1 MNPYLYKVKLAIM
14 IRSVVSRLHF
24 LRKRVRFTTPL
35 TLVLL
40 AIFLTTCNP
49 EVKQKGSWRVYKADA
64 AGSNYSSLQQ
74 INDKNVD
81 RLKVTWIFDP
91 NDAQGNF
98 GWYGSQSNPIVI
110 DTMMY
115 VTSKRNILYALHAAT
130 GKQIWDFDPFGGGQ
144 HTGEGGQSRGVVY
157 WQDKEDKR
165 ILFTAGHYLIAVDAI
180 TGKAIL
186 TFGKAG
192 KVDLNIGMRD
202 DPARISVVAT
212 SPGIVYKNLLI
223 LGAWSSDSEQGIP
236 GYNRAFDVRTGELV
250 WTFHTIPLPG
260 ERGYETWPK
269 DAWKY
274 VGAANDWGGM
284 TLDEKRGIV
293 FSATGSA
300 SYDYYGANRLGQNLF
315 ANCVIAIEAAT
326 GKLLWYFQTVHHDLW
341 DYDLPSAPNLVTIN
355 KDGKKIDAVAQLSKT
370 GFIYILNRETGE
382 PVYPIEERPVPASD
396 VPGEEAWP
404 TQPFPL
410 KPKPFSRQHITEED
424 LNDITE
430 SGHDFLVNAFR
441 SYRYE
446 GIFTPPSLKGSLSL
460 PASVGGAE
468 WGGGAYDKEA
478 GILYVKSNNSAE
490 IALLKDIGEL
500 GELNPLH
507 SPYQEGKIIYATYCS
522 ACHGDQK
529 GGSGNFP
536 PLINIRK
543 KLSQE
548 AALDLI
554 KKGSGKMPSF
564 AGIIRSPRM
573 EKAIIDFLYE
583 RKDDKFLNT
592 KLTPVNKEKDSTT
605 RVEKEKKP
613 EIKYRNVT
621 AYRSFTDP
629 DGNPGIKP
637 PYGIL
642 NAINLNTG
650 EYEWETP
657 VGTDPKLQKPG
668 EPPTGLVSMTG
679 PMATAGGLVF
689 LAGTRDKKFRA
700 FDKTNGKL
708 LWEIELPGVGSSNSS
723 TYSVDGIQYIAI
735 SVSPNEKYP
744 SGCIVVF
751 SL

>member
-1 MNPYLYKVKLAIM
+1 M
-14 IRSVVSRLHF
+14 IRSFVSRLHF
-24 LRKRVRFTTPL
+24 AKKRVRFTTPIA
-35 TLVLL
+35 LVLL

-49 EVKQKGSWRVYKADA
+49 EEKQKGSWRVYKADA

-91 NDAQGNF
+91 NDAQNNF

-130 GKQIWDFDPFGGGQ
+130 GKKIWDFDPFGGGQ

-529 GGSGNFP
+529 GGLGNFP
-536 PLINIRK
+536 PLINIQK

-583 RKDDKFLNT
+583 RKDDKFVNT

-700 FDKTNGKL
+700 FDKTNGKQ
-708 LWEIELPGVGSSNSS
+708 LWETELPGVGSSNSS
-723 TYSVDGIQYIAI
+723 TYSVDGQQYIAI

>member
-1 MNPYLYKVKLAIM
+1 MKSSLVDCFQHVKKTFCVFVSLA
-14 IRSVVSRLHF
+14 
-24 LRKRVRFTTPL
+24 PA
-35 TLVLL
+35 LL
-40 AIFLTTCNP
+40 LICITGCNP
-49 EVKQKGSWRVYKADA
+49 GENQKGSWSVYKADA
-64 AGSNYSSLQQ
+64 AGSNYSALRQ
-74 INDKNVD
+74 INNKNVD
-81 RLKVTWIFDP
+81 RLKVSWIFDP
-91 NDAQGNF
+91 NDAQGNS

-110 DTMMY
+110 DSVMY
-115 VTSKRNILYALHAAT
+115 VTSKLNRLYALRAAT
-130 GKQIWDFDPFGGGQ
+130 GEKIWSFDPFSGGQ

-157 WQDKEDKR
+157 WQDKQDKR
-165 ILFTAGHYLIAVDAI
+165 ILFTAGHYLFAVDAI
-180 TGKAIL
+180 TGKAINS
-186 TFGKAG
+186 FGKDG
-192 KVDLNIGMRD
+192 KVNLNVGMRD
-202 DPARISVVAT
+202 DPDKITVVAT
-212 SPGIVYKNLLI
+212 SPGIIYKNLII

-260 ERGYETWPK
+260 EAGYETWPK

-300 SYDYYGANRLGQNLF
+300 SYDYFGANRIGQNLF

-326 GKLLWYFQTVHHDLW
+326 GKRLWHFQTVHHDLW
-341 DYDLPSAPNLVTIN
+341 DYDLPAAPNLVTIH
-355 KDGKKIDAVAQLSKT
+355 KDGKKVDAVAQLSKT
-370 GFIYILNRETGE
+370 GFVYILNRETGE

-396 VPGEEAWP
+396 VPGEEAWS

-410 KPKPFSRQHITEED
+410 KPKPFSRQYITEAD
-424 LNDITE
+424 LSDFTE
-430 SGHDFLVNAFR
+430 SGHDFLVNALR

-468 WGGGAYDKEA
+468 WGGGAYDKET
-478 GILYVKSNNSAE
+478 GILYVKSNNQAE
-490 IALLKDIGEL
+490 IALLKDADEL
-500 GELNPLH
+500 GELTQSH

-529 GGSGNFP
+529 AGSGNFP
-536 PLINIRK
+536 PLINIQKR
-543 KLSQE
+543 LSQE
-548 AALDLI
+548 AALNLI

-583 RKDDKFLNT
+583 LKDDKF
-592 KLTPVNKEKDSTT
+592 VNRKPSSVDKGRDSIIDEEH
-605 RVEKEKKP
+605 RKEKKP

-637 PYGIL
+637 PYGVL

-657 VGTDPKLQKPG
+657 VGTDPKLQKAG

-679 PMATAGGLVF
+679 PMTTAGGLVF
-689 LAGTRDKKFRA
+689 LGGTRDKKFRA
-700 FDKTNGKL
+700 FDKKDGKQ
-708 LWEIELPGVGSSNSS
+708 LWETELPGVGSSNAS
-723 TYSVDGIQYIAI
+723 TYSVNGKQYIAI

-744 SGCIVVF
+744 SGCVVVF